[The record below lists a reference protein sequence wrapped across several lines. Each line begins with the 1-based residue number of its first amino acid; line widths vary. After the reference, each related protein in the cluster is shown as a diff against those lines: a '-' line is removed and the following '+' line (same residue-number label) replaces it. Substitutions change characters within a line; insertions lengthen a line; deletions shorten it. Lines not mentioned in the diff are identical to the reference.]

1 MKNYLYITFC
11 LFTYLLLRAIPCA
24 QSAPVNSDQLF
35 TFSIANN
42 REQLKLLITI
52 AFLPAECRFY
62 LNDILIRV
70 AAQMGREI

>member
-24 QSAPVNSDQLF
+24 HSAPVNSDQLF

-52 AFLPAECRFY
+52 SFLPAEHRFH
-62 LNDILIRV
+62 LSKILMRV
-70 AAQMGREI
+70 AAQMGREM